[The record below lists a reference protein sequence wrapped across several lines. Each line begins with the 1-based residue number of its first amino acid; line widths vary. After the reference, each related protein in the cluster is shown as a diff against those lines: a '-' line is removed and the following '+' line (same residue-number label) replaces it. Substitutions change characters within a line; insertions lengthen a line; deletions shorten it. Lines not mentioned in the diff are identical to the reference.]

1 MANRSSGPPT
11 YLCLEIKS
19 MPHMS
24 PVLILL
30 ARATHLLFPTS
41 CRPAEPLRNMPRV
54 AARVPE
60 TGELDA
66 HAKLWRNAR
75 QHATRDPRRSK
86 SEPIPSSVQLLCMM
100 PDDHR
105 TPWLRDRSEAWTRAL
120 KTHELNHQSVI
131 QVQWISC

>member
-1 MANRSSGPPT
+1 
-11 YLCLEIKS
+11 
-19 MPHMS
+19 
-24 PVLILL
+24 
-30 ARATHLLFPTS
+30 
-41 CRPAEPLRNMPRV
+41 MPRV

-75 QHATRDPRRSK
+75 QRATRDPRRSK